1 MTEEIVTIRLAGI
14 NNGAHYNFM
23 SNVAE
28 KAKGDEAVYGKA
40 KSQTD
45 ALVSALAQEN
55 EDLMLSRKSS
65 LSDTIAEADR
75 QRDAYYRG
83 YRNGVRS
90 FRSFPAGAQKTAAD
104 TLWQHMTDHGIEPKM
119 QLDRETGLL
128 TNLVEDLQ
136 GRLAPQVAALGL
148 KPFVDGMKAAN
159 ETVRTSLSGR
169 DTEQSG
175 LTLGAL
181 KASRAKT
188 DEAYQSLVRRVNAH
202 AEIEGAGDYFVF
214 ITYVNEQIKRFKEQV
229 LPSGKGSGKGTG
241 SGKGSKGSGTGKGS
255 GKSSVK
261 KQLSLLIPAF
271 ETAQGLAAGSLAY
284 AGHTG
289 ELPDGTKLYLL
300 YVDGNPDNFVWVKI
314 DGDHLSK
321 VDYLAGAGKPGGVK

>member
-1 MTEEIVTIRLAGI
+1 
-14 NNGAHYNFM
+14 
-23 SNVAE
+23 
-28 KAKGDEAVYGKA
+28 
-40 KSQTD
+40 
-45 ALVSALAQEN
+45 
-55 EDLMLSRKSS
+55 MLSRKSS

-188 DEAYQSLVRRVNAH
+188 DEAYLSLVRRVNAH

-229 LPSGKGSGKGTG
+229 LPPGKG

-261 KQLSLLIPAF
+261 KQLSLLIPTF

-300 YVDGNPDNFVWVKI
+300 YVDGNPDKFVWVKI

>member
-28 KAKGDEAVYGKA
+28 KAKADEAVYGKA

-128 TNLVEDLQ
+128 TNLVEEALD
-136 GRLAPQVAALGL
+136 RLN
-148 KPFVDGMKAAN
+148 K
-159 ETVRTSLSGR
+159 
-169 DTEQSG
+169 
-175 LTLGAL
+175 
-181 KASRAKT
+181 
-188 DEAYQSLVRRVNAH
+188 
-202 AEIEGAGDYFVF
+202 
-214 ITYVNEQIKRFKEQV
+214 
-229 LPSGKGSGKGTG
+229 
-241 SGKGSKGSGTGKGS
+241 
-255 GKSSVK
+255 
-261 KQLSLLIPAF
+261 
-271 ETAQGLAAGSLAY
+271 
-284 AGHTG
+284 
-289 ELPDGTKLYLL
+289 
-300 YVDGNPDNFVWVKI
+300 
-314 DGDHLSK
+314 
-321 VDYLAGAGKPGGVK
+321 

>member
-40 KSQTD
+40 KLQTD

-104 TLWQHMTDHGIEPKM
+104 MLWQHMTDHGIEPKM

-202 AEIEGAGDYFVF
+202 AEIEGAGDYFAF
-214 ITYVNEQIKRFKEQV
+214 ITYVNEQARAPAS
-229 LPSGKGSGKGTG
+229 LRSR
-241 SGKGSKGSGTGKGS
+241 
-255 GKSSVK
+255 SSC
-261 KQLSLLIPAF
+261 LCSSLLSRQLRGWLPARWRMPVTRASCR
-271 ETAQGLAAGSLAY
+271 TARSSTCSTWTATPTTSSG
-284 AGHTG
+284 
-289 ELPDGTKLYLL
+289 
-300 YVDGNPDNFVWVKI
+300 
-314 DGDHLSK
+314 
-321 VDYLAGAGKPGGVK
+321 